1 MIKGAHLHFAFNYSW
16 AAIAHELGHL
26 CEDSFLSSSDTHL
39 CTYAHTHTHI
49 QIHPGMWPGVFNQTC
64 SSPLSVCTAVRRDA
78 GHCRFMLV
86 LLGYVGA
93 LARVQ
98 TFWLGYRV
106 VLKLRLS
113 PWLYDT
119 SPWRQEK
126 SSDLI
131 THTAAISDL
140 RRGLGGVNKAR
151 RASEEEARGGTQR
164 LWKRGITAKEGR
176 KIKCKV
182 RTVMLTIE

>member
-1 MIKGAHLHFAFNYSW
+1 MSCDCWWIRTPVRAFSSLAQTLTHAHVHTL
-16 AAIAHELGHL
+16 
-26 CEDSFLSSSDTHL
+26 
-39 CTYAHTHTHI
+39 THT
-49 QIHPGMWPGVFNQTC
+49 QAHPGMWPGVFNQTC
-64 SSPLSVCTAVRRDA
+64 SSPPSVYTAVRRDA

-86 LLGYVGA
+86 LLGYVAA
-93 LARVQ
+93 LAGVQ

-113 PWLYDT
+113 PWLYDS

-140 RRGLGGVNKAR
+140 RRRLGGVNKAR
-151 RASEEEARGGTQR
+151 GAGEEEQHIEVV
-164 LWKRGITAKEGR
+164 KKER
-176 KIKCKV
+176 
-182 RTVMLTIE
+182 

>member
-1 MIKGAHLHFAFNYSW
+1 MIKGMHLHFVFNYSW

-26 CEDSFLSSSDTHL
+26 WGPSPLKLRLSLMHI
-39 CTYAHTHTHI
+39 CRYTHTHRCA
-49 QIHPGMWPGVFNQTC
+49 QAHPGMWPSVFKQAC
-64 SSPLSVCTAVRRDA
+64 SSPLTVCTALRRDA

-86 LLGYVGA
+86 LLGYVPA
-93 LARVQ
+93 LAGVQ
-98 TFWLGYRV
+98 MFWLGYCV
-106 VLKLRLS
+106 ALKLRVS
-113 PWLYDT
+113 PWLYDS

-151 RASEEEARGGTQR
+151 GARDEEARGGT
-164 LWKRGITAKEGR
+164 
-176 KIKCKV
+176 
-182 RTVMLTIE
+182 

>member
-1 MIKGAHLHFAFNYSW
+1 MNVNDQRSTFAFFVFNYSW

-26 CEDSFLSSSDTHL
+26 WGLSPLKLRHSLMHIK
-39 CTYAHTHTHI
+39 THTYTHGHT
-49 QIHPGMWPGVFNQTC
+49 QTYPGMWPGVFNQTC
-64 SSPLSVCTAVRRDA
+64 LSPLSVCTAVHRDA
-78 GHCRFMLV
+78 GHYRFMLV

-93 LARVQ
+93 LAGVQ

-113 PWLYDT
+113 PWLYDS

-140 RRGLGGVNKAR
+140 RRGLGVVNKAR
-151 RASEEEARGGTQR
+151 GAS
-164 LWKRGITAKEGR
+164 
-176 KIKCKV
+176 
-182 RTVMLTIE
+182 